1 LHHPEVVVTGIGVV
15 SPIGIGR
22 EAFWRSLCQG
32 QSGVGRIGLFDPSG
46 LPVRIAAEV
55 RDFDAKRYVAQ
66 RKQLKV
72 MCRDAQLGVAAAAL
86 ACRDAGL
93 GPGKIDPERF
103 GVVLGADRICTALD
117 DSEPSYRP
125 CLVDGRFDFSR
136 WWRQGAAASF
146 PLNFL
151 KVLPNMIASHVSIAE
166 DARGPNNT
174 IHQAEA
180 SGLLAVAE
188 AAEVIR
194 RGAADV
200 MLAGGASS
208 QLNPFDCI
216 RHCVMGCLSPRQDDP
231 AAVMRPF
238 DADRDGQVFGEG
250 AAIFVLERRRHAE
263 ARGATVLAAVLAAAS
278 ACGGNGDRSNLPERP
293 FGCCAQIGPVP
304 ISAAGDR
311 SNSLRRAMLLALTR
325 ADLPAAQLG
334 HVNAHG
340 LSTAEDDAI
349 EARAIADVVPE
360 APVTAPKSFFGNL
373 GAAAGTMEM
382 AVSVLALGARLVP
395 PTLNYRRPDPRCP
408 IRVIHGEP
416 LTVGDAESSALLL
429 NRTAAG
435 QAVAVVVAGL

>member
-1 LHHPEVVVTGIGVV
+1 MMVFVDSTSSLQQRAALHHTEVVVTGLGIV

-22 EAFWRSLCQG
+22 EAFWQSLCHG
-32 QSGVGRIGLFDPSG
+32 RSGVGTLHLFDPTG
-46 LPVRIAAEV
+46 LPIRTAAEV
-55 RDFDAKRYVAQ
+55 RDFDAKRYVPQ

-72 MCRDAQLGVAAAAL
+72 MCRDAQLGVAAAHL
-86 ACRDAGL
+86 ACREAGL

-117 DSEPSYRP
+117 DSEPSYRA

-136 WWRQGAAASF
+136 WWQQGAAASF

-151 KVLPNMIASHVSIAE
+151 KVLPNMIASHVSIGE

-188 AAEVIR
+188 AAEAIR
-194 RGAADV
+194 RGMADV

-231 AAVMRPF
+231 AAAMRPF

-250 AAIFVLERRRHAE
+250 AAVLVLERRRHAE
-263 ARGATVLAAVLAAAS
+263 ARGVQVLAAVRSAAS
-278 ACGGNGDRSNLPERP
+278 ACNARD
-293 FGCCAQIGPVP
+293 
-304 ISAAGDR
+304 GDR
-311 SNSLRRAMLLALTR
+311 SNSLRRAMQLALTR
-325 ADLPAAQLG
+325 ADLPVERLG

-349 EARAIADVVPE
+349 EARAIADVVGNV
-360 APVTAPKSFFGNL
+360 PVTAPTSYFGNL
-373 GAAAGTMEM
+373 GAAAGAMEM
-382 AVSVLALGARLVP
+382 AVSTLALGAKLIP

-408 IRVIHGEP
+408 IRVIHTEP
-416 LTVGDAESSALLL
+416 MPLGDAESSAILL
-429 NRTAAG
+429 NRTSAG
-435 QAVAVVVAGL
+435 QAVALVLTGPS

>member
-1 LHHPEVVVTGIGVV
+1 LHYTEVVVTGVGIV

-22 EAFWRSLCQG
+22 EAFWNSLCQG
-32 QSGVGRIGLFDPSG
+32 HSGVGTIERFDPAG
-46 LPVRIAAEV
+46 LPIRLAAEV

-72 MCRDAQLGVAAAAL
+72 MCRDAQLGVAAAGL

-93 GPGKIDPERF
+93 GAGRVNPERF
-103 GVVLGADRICTALD
+103 GVVLGADRICSALD

-125 CLVDGRFDFSR
+125 CLVNGRFDFSR
-136 WWRQGAAASF
+136 WWGQGAAASF

-174 IHQAEA
+174 IHQADA

-188 AAEVIR
+188 AASVIR

-208 QLNPFDCI
+208 QLNPFDCV
-216 RHCVMGCLSPRQDDP
+216 RQCVLERLSHRQDDP
-231 AAVMRPF
+231 TAAIRPF

-250 AAIFVLERRRHAE
+250 AAIFVLENRRHAE
-263 ARGATVLAAVLAAAS
+263 ARGAHVLACLRAAAS
-278 ACGGNGDRSNLPERP
+278 ACGGKNGDRS
-293 FGCCAQIGPVP
+293 
-304 ISAAGDR
+304 S
-311 SNSLRRAMLLALTR
+311 SLRRVMQLALDR
-325 ADLPAAQLG
+325 ADVPAERLG

-340 LSTAEDDAI
+340 LSTPDDDAI
-349 EARAIADVVPE
+349 EARAIAEVVPHV
-360 APVTAPKSFFGNL
+360 PVTAPKSYFGNL

-382 AVSVLALGARLVP
+382 AVSLLALGARLVP

-408 IRVIHGEP
+408 IRVIHGGPMP
-416 LTVGDAESSALLL
+416 LGNSDSSALLV

-435 QAVAVVVAGL
+435 QSVAVVLTGPS